1 MSSGS
6 SEVSGAVDAGAA
18 GAGGDLDRGI
28 ETHAVERYLA
38 DLASAAPAPGG
49 GSAAAVAAALGA
61 ALVAMTCRV
70 TDKHAGGA
78 PTVLPLGELAG
89 EADDL
94 RRRLTALANDD
105 ARAYSGVIT
114 ARRLPAPSREAAMQ
128 DALKRATEVPER
140 LAAESRQALA
150 LCERIAPSARASTL
164 SDLGVAAILAHGA
177 LRAAVLTA
185 RMNLPGIADG
195 NFIGETTRR
204 LDALVADGMM
214 LAERIETA
222 LVARGARA
230 S

>member
-6 SEVSGAVDAGAA
+6 SEVSGAA
-18 GAGGDLDRGI
+18 GDLDGGGV
-28 ETHAVERYLA
+28 EEDAVGRYLA

-49 GSAAAVAAALGA
+49 GSAAALAAALGA

-78 PTVLPLGELAG
+78 PEGRPLGELAE
-89 EADDL
+89 EADGL
-94 RRRLTALANDD
+94 RHRLTALANDD
-105 ARAYSGVIT
+105 ARAYSAVIA
-114 ARRLPAPSREAAMQ
+114 ARRLPAPERGTAAQ

-140 LAAESRQALA
+140 LAAESRHVLA

-177 LRAAVLTA
+177 LRAAALTA
-185 RMNLPGIADG
+185 RMNLAGIADG
-195 NFIGETTRR
+195 DFTGETTRR
-204 LDALVADGMM
+204 LDALVAEGMM

-222 LVARGARA
+222 LASRGARA